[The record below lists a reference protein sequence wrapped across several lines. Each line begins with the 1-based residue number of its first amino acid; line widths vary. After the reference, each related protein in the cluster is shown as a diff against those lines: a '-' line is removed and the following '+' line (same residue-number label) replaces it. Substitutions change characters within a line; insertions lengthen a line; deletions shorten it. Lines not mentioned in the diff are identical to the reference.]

1 MKSRPEKGEAP
12 TAATGRASM
21 NTPSKSNL
29 QENSVIDSTQATTL
43 IPVFTGTMANNTVQL
58 CDARTL
64 HTFMQVRRDFTTWIK
79 GRIRK
84 FGFTLGEDYL
94 LEIGSPDLV
103 NQTRGGNKKE
113 TTDYHLTLDMAKE
126 LSMVENN
133 EQGRAA
139 RRYFIQC
146 ERRAQATLHNPAID
160 YSRVSPAQKQDL
172 REIVQSIVDAGIQ
185 KHGETWA
192 RFQKKFRVNKYEE
205 LPASLYEEAR
215 RYLISKL
222 PMGYEGQTVNM
233 TATIALSDPE
243 RMKLAFSTA
252 CEASAQVQRTVFN
265 AMMQGDTEEWQHSRY
280 LLNLNYDS
288 QGRPTL
294 PHAQPIA
301 TDQMV
306 VSFSSLPQRIADGE
320 IMNATD
326 AQLATLATACTQRL
340 TQRAQHR
347 EKQVTLPVYPSNSPG
362 QRRASAPSLPAKQP
376 PAPDEGLLRMTFK

>member
-1 MKSRPEKGEAP
+1 M
-12 TAATGRASM
+12 T
-21 NTPSKSNL
+21 N
-29 QENSVIDSTQATTL
+29 STQASTL
-43 IPVFTGTMANNTVQL
+43 IPVFTGSLANTTVQL

-64 HTFMQVRRDFTTWIK
+64 HTFMQVRRDFTSWIK

-94 LEIGSPDLV
+94 LKIGSPDLV

-139 RRYFIQC
+139 RRYFIEC
-146 ERRAQATLHNPAID
+146 ERRSQPTHHNPAVD
-160 YSRVSPAQKQDL
+160 YTRVSPAQKQDL
-172 REIVQSIVDAGIQ
+172 REIVQTIVDAGIQ

-192 RFQKKFRVNKYEE
+192 RFQKKFRINKYEE
-205 LPASLYEEAR
+205 LPASRYEEAR
-215 RYLISKL
+215 SYLISKL
-222 PMGYEGQTVNM
+222 PMGYEGQVAET
-233 TATIALSDPE
+233 TATLALSDLE

-265 AMMQGDTEEWQHSRY
+265 SMMQGDTDEWQHSRY

-320 IMNATD
+320 IMSATD

-347 EKQVTLPVYPSNSPG
+347 EKQVTLPIYPGNSPG
-362 QRRASAPSLPAKQP
+362 QRPASAPDLSAKLP
-376 PAPDEGLLRMTFK
+376 PAPMKACCA

>member
-1 MKSRPEKGEAP
+1 M
-12 TAATGRASM
+12 
-21 NTPSKSNL
+21 
-29 QENSVIDSTQATTL
+29 IDSTQANTL
-43 IPVFTGTMANNTVQL
+43 IPVFAGNLANNTVQL

-84 FGFTLGEDYL
+84 FGFTLGEDFIMVANL
-94 LEIGSPDLV
+94 SSPNLV
-103 NQTRGGNKKE
+103 SPKTRPQQL
-113 TTDYHLTLDMAKE
+113 TDYHLSLDMAKE

-139 RRYFIQC
+139 RRYFIEC
-146 ERRAQATLHNPAID
+146 ERHAQATLRNPAID
-160 YSRVSPAQKQDL
+160 YTRVSPAQKQDL
-172 REIVQSIVDAGIQ
+172 REIVQTIVDAGIQ

-192 RFQKKFRVNKYEE
+192 RFQKKFRINKYEE
-205 LPASLYEEAR
+205 LPASRYEEAR
-215 RYLISKL
+215 SYLISKL
-222 PMGYEGQTVNM
+222 PMGYEGEVVET
-233 TATIALSDPE
+233 TATLELSDPE

-265 AMMQGDTEEWQHSRY
+265 AMMQGDADEWQHSRY

-320 IMNATD
+320 IMSATD

-347 EKQVTLPVYPSNSPG
+347 EKQVTLPIYPGNSPG
-362 QRRASAPSLPAKQP
+362 QRTAAAPSLSVKSRSVQP
-376 PAPDEGLLRMTFK
+376 PAPDEGTLRMLFK